1 MEREYINPEG
11 IYRHP
16 AFTSIVTVTDP
27 RKWHFFA
34 GRCSVDENYNCV
46 GVGDFLVQYRKVMEI
61 LDYELTTVGATW
73 SDVVFRRIFT
83 LNVDAFLQASAE
95 DPVINEY
102 WDPERMPPSTLIGV
116 TRLSDPEFLIE
127 IDLTA
132 VTQ

>member
-1 MEREYINPEG
+1 MERKYIDPEG
-11 IYRHP
+11 IYKHP

-46 GVGDFLVQYRKVMEI
+46 GVGDFLIQYRKVMEI
-61 LDYELTTVGATW
+61 LDYELTTAGATW

-83 LNVDAFLQASAE
+83 LDVDAFLEASAE

-102 WDPERMPPSTLIGV
+102 WDPERMPASTLIGV

-127 IDLTA
+127 IDLMA
-132 VTQ
+132 VTE